1 LAGGIKVGHINSKL
15 KNTNKHLAW
24 IYIIIAALF
33 EAAWTYSVKFLKFS
47 DFKNLTWG
55 NFYNTPG
62 LIILWPL
69 VGYLAFGLF
78 NAYFFSLA
86 IKQIPTAMAFA
97 AWTGA
102 SIIVLKLSD
111 TLFFHEAV
119 SWGEIFFMLLIMT
132 GIMGLKFFT
141 V

>member
-1 LAGGIKVGHINSKL
+1 M
-15 KNTNKHLAW
+15 AW

-86 IKQIPTAMAFA
+86 IKHIPTAMAFA

-119 SWGEIFFMLLIMT
+119 SWSEIFFMLLIMT